1 MRTSVTSSSDS
12 PGASSDYTGASS
24 DYTGASSDYTRFS
37 CAFSVSILTGII
49 MILVGTIMNAGLWL
63 ALVPPAVAVVGL
75 VLFLAL
81 KSPRFGIALL
91 FVISNLVI
99 IGRDC
104 GIMLFF
110 LLFSMNWMVLVT
122 QWLGLLAFFLKV
134 LYYRKKA
141 TIVEVKVHERHM
153 QPVTED
159 GNRNSDSC
167 QWIGDFDLPLLEQ
180 PKPQDSKT
188 VEEKPEVCYQV
199 RRFRKKFYVPI
210 RLYRES
216 AMDAYVLPTRPKEAI
231 LVQLSEIEEIIL
243 LIAVLS
249 VIVIICGIP
258 GVLVPIQN
266 FFTTGGDID
275 FEPFECDS
283 RGTTRLSYGAMMA
296 SVPLLIV
303 SLCQNDSD
311 YLSYLV
317 KERWQWPCECEA
329 LDIETHE
336 QELPELGKA
345 GDHDKPLTET
355 MAEFA

>member
-12 PGASSDYTGASS
+12 PGASSEYTGA
-24 DYTGASSDYTRFS
+24 FS
-37 CAFSVSILTGII
+37 CAFSVLTGII

-104 GIMLFF
+104 GTMLFF
-110 LLFSMNWMVLVT
+110 LGFSMSWMANVT
-122 QWLGLLAFFLKV
+122 HWLGLLAFFLKV

-231 LVQLSEIEEIIL
+231 LVQQSETKEIIL
-243 LIAVLS
+243 LIAFLS
-249 VIVIICGIP
+249 SFVITFFIP

-266 FFTTGGDID
+266 FFTTGGEND
-275 FEPFECDS
+275 FECDS
-283 RGTTRLSYGAMMA
+283 RGTTMLSYGAMMA

-303 SLCQNDSD
+303 SLWRR
-311 YLSYLV
+311 
-317 KERWQWPCECEA
+317 EWPCECEA